1 MDTVSSTLPINL
13 NNLLHG
19 RGVESVRVEFKAAWD
34 PDSTGPQVL
43 KTICAFANDFH
54 NLNGGYVVIGVAERG
69 GHVVLPPTGLSPAEL
84 EAAQKWLRGNCNRLD
99 PQYQPLLAPEVVGG
113 RHVLVVWAPAS
124 QTRPHRA
131 PDGPRG
137 PLRYWVRVG
146 ADTVDAE
153 RRGGLVRE
161 LIGQTARVP
170 WDDRRA
176 LDADLADLHEMT
188 VREHLHE
195 VGSGLADEPEAV
207 EMYRRMGIT
216 ARVNNHDVPRNV
228 GLLFFAAEPTRWC
241 YGAWID
247 CALFA
252 AEGTGDVQEEQEF
265 RGGLA
270 RQVRNCLRYLSG
282 RSPVHLRKEPDRIE
296 TRRWRAWPEVALRE
310 SLVNALYHRGYEP
323 DVMEPTK
330 VYLYPDRLEIVSY
343 PGPVAGLE
351 PRHFAPLTPHSS
363 IPTVPARNRRIGEF
377 FKEIGL
383 AEARLT
389 GLRKVAAAM
398 AANGS
403 PAPRYDFDAGR
414 TYFRVTLPA
423 HPEYA
428 ELSAIRAAA
437 ELRALG
443 DADAAHRLVESAWS
457 AHRTSA
463 ALAAELIRSHA
474 ARGELDRAQCV
485 LDALTAGAREPEEA
499 DRRDEADLREA
510 VDLLKALQR
519 SRNC

>member
-1 MDTVSSTLPINL
+1 MNAVSVTLPINL
-13 NNLLHG
+13 ANLLHG
-19 RGVESVRVEFKAAWD
+19 RGVESVRVEFKATWD
-34 PDSTGPQVL
+34 PDTTGPQVL
-43 KTICAFANDFH
+43 KTICAFANDYH
-54 NLNGGYVVIGVAERG
+54 NLNGGYVVIGVAEHDGRA
-69 GHVVLPPTGLSPAEL
+69 HLPPDGLSPAEL
-84 EAAQKWLRGNCNRLD
+84 EAAQQWLRGNCNRLD
-99 PQYQPLLAPEVVGG
+99 PQYQPLLSPEVVSG
-113 RHVLVVWAPAS
+113 RHILVVWAPAS
-124 QTRPHRA
+124 QVRPHRA

-137 PLRYWVRVG
+137 PLRYWLRLG

-153 RRGGLVRE
+153 QRGGLIRE

-176 LDADLADLHEMT
+176 MDAGLTDLHEMA

-195 VGSGLADEPEAV
+195 VGSGLAEESDAV
-207 EMYRRMGIT
+207 EIYRRMGIT
-216 ARVNNHDVPRNV
+216 MRVNDHDVPRNV
-228 GLLFFAAEPTRWC
+228 GLLFFASEPTRWFR
-241 YGAWID
+241 GAWID

-252 AEGTGDVQEEQEF
+252 AGGTGDVQEEQEF

-270 RQVRNCLRYLSG
+270 RQVRNCLRYLYG

-296 TRRWRAWPEVALRE
+296 ARRWRAYPEVALRE
-310 SLVNALYHRGYEP
+310 TLVNALYHRSYEP
-323 DVMEPTK
+323 DVPEPTK
-330 VYLYPDRLEIVSY
+330 VYLYPDRLEITSY

-351 PRHFAPLTPHSS
+351 PRHFVPLTPHSS

-377 FKEIGL
+377 LKEIGL

-389 GLRKVAAAM
+389 GVRKVASAM

-403 PAPRYDFDAGR
+403 PAPRYDFDEGR

-428 ELSAIRAAA
+428 TLSAIRHAA

-443 DADAAHRLVESAWS
+443 DADAAHRLVVSAWS
-457 AHRTSA
+457 ANRASA

-474 ARGELDRAQCV
+474 TRGELDEAGRV
-485 LDALTAGAREPEEA
+485 LGAFTQYRDKADPQDA
-499 DRRDEADLREA
+499 ADLQEA
-510 VDLLKALQR
+510 MDLLKALQR
-519 SRNC
+519 SRRD